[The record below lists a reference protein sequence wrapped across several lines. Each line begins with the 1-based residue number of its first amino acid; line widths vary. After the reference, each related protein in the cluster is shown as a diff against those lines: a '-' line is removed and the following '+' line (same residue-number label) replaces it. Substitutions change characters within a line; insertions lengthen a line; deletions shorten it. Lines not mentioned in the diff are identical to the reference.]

1 MNQQYLT
8 KGSLMIQTDK
18 ILSMRVQARL
28 LMIARF
34 HGY

>member
-8 KGSLMIQTDK
+8 KGSLMIQTGK
-18 ILSMRVQARL
+18 LLLMRVQAQL

-34 HGY
+34 QGN

>member
-18 ILSMRVQARL
+18 ILSMQVQAQL
-28 LMIARF
+28 QMIAHS